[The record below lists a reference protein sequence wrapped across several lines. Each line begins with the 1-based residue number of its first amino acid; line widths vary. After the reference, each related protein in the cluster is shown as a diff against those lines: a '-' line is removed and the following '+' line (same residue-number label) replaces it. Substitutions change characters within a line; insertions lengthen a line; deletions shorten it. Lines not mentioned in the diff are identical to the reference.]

1 MRKVRPRPLP
11 SRSSLVICVCLLTC
25 SSPAS
30 AFKPQ
35 PLRTPST
42 AAAAHGRPQ
51 TTHTRAESVD
61 IREPVS
67 QPWRVSTAR
76 YPLIGWPSW
85 GPKLH
90 EAVIVERRDANAA
103 AAGPAY
109 LLFDFI
115 PVSATKISTV
125 TTLFRGQTV
134 PGMIREKVLTFAP
147 PTLAFQGDSRRSLD
161 EIRAFCAKYDEYL
174 HLINNNCYTFSD
186 RLQRFLIRDDDR
198 WACASEN
205 IRASAV
211 SQSLDVNGNVVVSGN
226 ENTFG
231 LMKTTSSDVTV
242 LSRINKSR
250 GVCEIVSTGYHA
262 KLILLGTTE
271 TKKYSFPVTNSI
283 KDSFMRF

>member
-161 EIRAFCAKYDEYL
+161 EIRAFCANTDSDNLVVEISHSYGVGYDSRTL
-174 HLINNNCYTFSD
+174 LRFVKLD
-186 RLQRFLIRDDDR
+186 DLQRTMKCIL
-198 WACASEN
+198 N
-205 IRASAV
+205 IYGWNFNPA
-211 SQSLDVNGNVVVSGN
+211 
-226 ENTFG
+226 TI
-231 LMKTTSSDVTV
+231 
-242 LSRINKSR
+242 LSRDERLDPIAMSTFLHRQSTYGHFRRGRLRLRFPRHWKSPR
-250 GVCEIVSTGYHA
+250 LS
-262 KLILLGTTE
+262 
-271 TKKYSFPVTNSI
+271 
-283 KDSFMRF
+283 

>member
-134 PGMIREKVLTFAP
+134 PGMIREKVSERMLLVLEKGTMQT
-147 PTLAFQGDSRRSLD
+147 PTYEGWCWSTEGGHVFSMEWPFQR
-161 EIRAFCAKYDEYL
+161 K
-174 HLINNNCYTFSD
+174 
-186 RLQRFLIRDDDR
+186 
-198 WACASEN
+198 
-205 IRASAV
+205 
-211 SQSLDVNGNVVVSGN
+211 VV
-226 ENTFG
+226 
-231 LMKTTSSDVTV
+231 TSSHSISS
-242 LSRINKSR
+242 L
-250 GVCEIVSTGYHA
+250 
-262 KLILLGTTE
+262 TTNR
-271 TKKYSFPVTNSI
+271 Y
-283 KDSFMRF
+283 